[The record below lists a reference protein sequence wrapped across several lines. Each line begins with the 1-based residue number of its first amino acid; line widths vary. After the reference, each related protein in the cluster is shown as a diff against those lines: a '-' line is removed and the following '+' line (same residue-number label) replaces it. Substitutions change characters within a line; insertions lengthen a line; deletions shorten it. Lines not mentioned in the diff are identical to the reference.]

1 MCVSVYEVGM
11 LIGGKDG
18 AKSRMITQRPIAAML
33 LVRLSK
39 SAHVNAL
46 PTSDNEQAKIIVA
59 ASV

>member
-1 MCVSVYEVGM
+1 MCVAVYRVRM
-11 LIGGKDG
+11 LIGRKDG
-18 AKSRMITQRPIAAML
+18 AKSRMITYRSIAAIL